1 MFSTQNPMSL
11 YQNPAL
17 LPAHKQTDGNALL
30 KKTKLAHLLPL
41 LSAILPLKSQTTLC
55 NAGPPHSFS
64 EAAF

>member
-1 MFSTQNPMSL
+1 MSF
-11 YQNPAL
+11 YHNPAL
-17 LPAHKQTDGNALL
+17 FQARNQNDGNALL

-41 LSAILPLKSQTTLC
+41 LSVILPLKSQTTLC